1 MGIKKLIHTHQEK
14 QFQESILFRAMI
26 GSSFFIRTLLLGQI
40 YKFSTTRYLLVE
52 IDGVH
57 ARQPDPDLICP
68 VYDPILYP
76 YSGPCGWM
84 RPVRGSPNIIMGM
97 GRPQRC
103 KYNGDTPLSM
113 TECTDICRQWNRS
126 PPPNHVGPPC
136 AGIDFANSS
145 SIQACELVRSLR
157 PGGETDLLCPQFR
170 SDFVLSTTNNWQA
183 VINASQI
190 CRFTP
195 DSMNNPNLPD
205 YMCLAV
211 FDRAVVGDTCPGIV
225 NCPAMA

>member
-1 MGIKKLIHTHQEK
+1 MDKTQRISKIE
-14 QFQESILFRAMI
+14 EI
-26 GSSFFIRTLLLGQI
+26 
-40 YKFSTTRYLLVE
+40 FSPFVIVTDT
-52 IDGVH
+52 VH

-68 VYDPILYP
+68 VYDPVLYP